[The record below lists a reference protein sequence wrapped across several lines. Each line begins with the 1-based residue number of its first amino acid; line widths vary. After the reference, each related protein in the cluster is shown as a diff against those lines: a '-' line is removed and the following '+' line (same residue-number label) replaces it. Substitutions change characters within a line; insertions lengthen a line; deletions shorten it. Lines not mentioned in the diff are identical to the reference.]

1 MRNFLRGKFE
11 FFKLFPSSRLC
22 LAKLLMIGIK
32 PRFGGGDDGHFGLL
46 MRKMVIVV
54 MIIWAHPLSFSGGP
68 KDWVESP
75 FYEVSLEVE
84 NFQQRR

>member
-1 MRNFLRGKFE
+1 MEGS
-11 FFKLFPSSRLC
+11 FKLQPFPSSRLC

-32 PRFGGGDDGHFGLL
+32 PRFGGGGGGHFGLL
-46 MRKMVIVV
+46 MRKVMVI
-54 MIIWAHPLSFSGGP
+54 IIWAHPLSFSGGP